1 MASNKKPRKA
11 YRPGKVTVIANTL
24 QMAACGSSL
33 VPAAV
38 ARSYIEPM
46 RALLGQIKAGT
57 EPFGEWTRLRDAALI
72 CEALMETGAADV
84 PAHDRQAIVSGWLEA
99 IESAT
104 LRRRKGPRDGLTAA
118 ERGQLDGMLTWYGAL
133 LAEATQQQL
142 LTAQRHALR
151 RVNAALAEINRAIDG
166 RLPPCGFGRE
176 LAQIAQMEA
185 GR

>member
-1 MASNKKPRKA
+1 MGKSATPRKA
-11 YRPGKVTVIANTL
+11 YKPRAVIANTL

-33 VPAAV
+33 VPAEA
-38 ARSYIEPM
+38 ARSYIDPL
-46 RALLGQIKAGT
+46 RALLGQIKAGA
-57 EPFGEWTRLRDAALI
+57 EEFGAWTRVRDAAMV
-72 CEALMETGAADV
+72 CEALLETGAADV
-84 PAHDRQAIVSGWLEA
+84 PAHEREAIVSGWLEA

-176 LAQIAQMEA
+176 LAAVAAQEA
-185 GR
+185 QR